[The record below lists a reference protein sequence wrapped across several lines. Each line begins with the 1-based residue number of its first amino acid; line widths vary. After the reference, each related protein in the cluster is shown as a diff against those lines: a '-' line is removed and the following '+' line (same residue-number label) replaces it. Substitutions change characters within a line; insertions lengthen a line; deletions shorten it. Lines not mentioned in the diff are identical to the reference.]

1 MSCHILSLPCNP
13 FCGLHGKVFLL
24 CPMFLHEVSNF
35 FTYINPCIFV
45 KALCVNVLLV
55 LARFWH
61 VLLQKLFLYM
71 KRFFTI
77 IMIFASVVYA
87 TAQTM
92 TMDECMEYAVKRS
105 VSVSKQENNLD
116 NARINYKQSVAELF
130 PSVSAGVS
138 ASANFGRSIDPETNS
153 YTMVSTFSNSYDL
166 GASMPLFA
174 GLRYVN
180 GIRAAKV
187 ARDRGYSD
195 LQIARDRVA
204 MEVMRAYIDVVY
216 YKEAVNIAEE
226 QLSAARK
233 TLRQA
238 QKLYGLGLK
247 SAAEVAEVA
256 SQEAGYDYM
265 LTEQQNKLA
274 MAYIALREVMN
285 YPQEDVLEVVQIDDF
300 IPDVCTVS
308 PESVVESA
316 LAGNARIVS
325 ARLAVLESKLNYMK
339 ANGGWFPTIS
349 LSGGIGTSYYTNFK
363 STAYPAF
370 GTQLDNNRGVYVGV
384 SMSIPIFSNLSRK
397 ASVRFSRN
405 ALRNAE
411 LEMDAA
417 RNVVESEVVQA
428 CRQME
433 GYGKQY
439 IQAVKKI
446 EAAQLAYD
454 GIAAKFDKGLV
465 TAIELQMSATT
476 LLQAKSDCLRSKLQ
490 YMIEKRMVDYYS
502 GVPLVEFE

>member
-1 MSCHILSLPCNP
+1 
-13 FCGLHGKVFLL
+13 
-24 CPMFLHEVSNF
+24 
-35 FTYINPCIFV
+35 
-45 KALCVNVLLV
+45 
-55 LARFWH
+55 
-61 VLLQKLFLYM
+61 M
-71 KRFFTI
+71 KN
-77 IMIFASVVYA
+77 IFAILTLSGSITLA

-92 TMDECMEYAVKRS
+92 SMDECMAYAVGHS
-105 VSVSKQENNLD
+105 VSVAKQENSLD
-116 NARINYKQSVAELF
+116 NATINYRQSVAGLF

-153 YTMVSTFSNSYDL
+153 YTTVSTFSNSYDL

-180 GIRAAKV
+180 NIRAAKV
-187 ARDRGYSD
+187 ARERGYSD

-204 MEVMRAYIDVVY
+204 MEVMRAYTDVVY
-216 YKEAVNIAEE
+216 YKEAVKIAEE
-226 QLSAARK
+226 QLSASRK
-233 TLRQA
+233 TLLQA
-238 QKLYGLGLK
+238 QKLHELGLK

-256 SQEAGYDYM
+256 SQEAGYDYL
-265 LTEQQNKLA
+265 LTEQQNNLA

-285 YPQEDVLEVVQIDDF
+285 YPQGAALEVAEAGGF
-300 IPDVCTVS
+300 IPAVGMVTLS
-308 PESVVESA
+308 GVVDNA
-316 LAGNARIVS
+316 LASNVRVVS
-325 ARLAVLESKLNYMK
+325 AGLAVKESRFNYMK
-339 ANGGWFPTIS
+339 AKGSWFPTIN
-349 LSGGIGTSYYTNFK
+349 LSGGVGTSYYTNL
-363 STAYPAF
+363 SSSVSPAF
-370 GTQLDNNRGVYVGV
+370 WTQLDNNRGAYLGV

-397 ASVRFSRN
+397 ASVRSSRN

-411 LEMDAA
+411 LEMEAT
-417 RNVVESEVVQA
+417 RNAVESEVVQA

-439 IQAVKKI
+439 MQAVKKI

-454 GIAAKFDKGLV
+454 GIVAKFEKGLV

-502 GVPLVEFE
+502 GIPLVELE

>member
-1 MSCHILSLPCNP
+1 
-13 FCGLHGKVFLL
+13 
-24 CPMFLHEVSNF
+24 
-35 FTYINPCIFV
+35 
-45 KALCVNVLLV
+45 
-55 LARFWH
+55 
-61 VLLQKLFLYM
+61 M
-71 KRFFTI
+71 KN
-77 IMIFASVVYA
+77 IFAIFTLTASITLA

-92 TMDECMEYAVKRS
+92 SMDECMAYAVGHS
-105 VSVSKQENNLD
+105 VSVAKQENSLD
-116 NARINYKQSVAELF
+116 NATINYRQSVAGLF

-153 YTMVSTFSNSYDL
+153 YTTVSTFSNSYDL

-180 GIRAAKV
+180 TIRAAKV
-187 ARDRGYSD
+187 ARERGCSD

-204 MEVMRAYIDVVY
+204 MEVMRAYTDVLY
-216 YKEAVNIAEE
+216 YKEAVKIAEE
-226 QLSAARK
+226 QLSASRK
-233 TLRQA
+233 TLLQA
-238 QKLYGLGLK
+238 QKLHELGLK

-256 SQEAGYDYM
+256 SQEAGYDYL
-265 LTEQQNKLA
+265 LTEQQNNLA

-285 YPQEDVLEVVQIDDF
+285 YPQGAALEVAEAGGF
-300 IPDVCTVS
+300 IPAVGTVTLS
-308 PESVVESA
+308 GVVDNA
-316 LAGNARIVS
+316 LASNVRVVS
-325 ARLAVLESKLNYMK
+325 AGLAVKESRFNYMK
-339 ANGGWFPTIS
+339 AKGSWFPTIN
-349 LSGGIGTSYYTNFK
+349 LSGGVGTSYYTNL
-363 STAYPAF
+363 SSSVSPAF
-370 GTQLDNNRGVYVGV
+370 WTQLDNNRGAYLGV

-397 ASVRFSRN
+397 ASVRSSRN

-411 LEMDAA
+411 LEMEAT
-417 RNVVESEVVQA
+417 RNAVESEVVQA

-439 IQAVKKI
+439 MQAVKKI

-454 GIAAKFDKGLV
+454 GIAAKFEKGLV

-502 GVPLVEFE
+502 GIPLVEVE

>member
-1 MSCHILSLPCNP
+1 
-13 FCGLHGKVFLL
+13 
-24 CPMFLHEVSNF
+24 
-35 FTYINPCIFV
+35 
-45 KALCVNVLLV
+45 
-55 LARFWH
+55 
-61 VLLQKLFLYM
+61 M
-71 KRFFTI
+71 KN
-77 IMIFASVVYA
+77 IFAIFTLSTSITLA

-92 TMDECMEYAVKRS
+92 SMDECMAYAVEHS
-105 VSVSKQENNLD
+105 VSVAKLENSLD
-116 NARINYKQSVAELF
+116 NATINYKQSVAGLF

-153 YTMVSTFSNSYDL
+153 YTTVSTFSNSYDL

-180 GIRAAKV
+180 TIRAAKV

-204 MEVMRAYIDVVY
+204 MEVMRAYTDVVY
-216 YKEAVNIAEE
+216 YNEAVAIAEE
-226 QLSAARK
+226 QLSVSRK
-233 TLRQA
+233 TLLQA
-238 QKLYGLGLK
+238 QKLHELGLK

-256 SQEAGYDYM
+256 SQEAGYDYL
-265 LTEQQNKLA
+265 LTEQQNNLA

-285 YPQEDVLEVVQIDDF
+285 YPQGAMLEVTAVCDF
-300 IPDVCTVS
+300 LPAVGTVS
-308 PESVVESA
+308 SAGVVDNA
-316 LAGNARIVS
+316 LASNVQVVS
-325 ARLAVLESKLNYMK
+325 AGLAVKESQYNYMK
-339 ANGGWFPTIS
+339 AKGSWFPTIS
-349 LSGGIGTSYYTNFK
+349 LSGGVGTSYYTNFG
-363 STAYPAF
+363 SSAYPAF
-370 GTQLDNNRGVYVGV
+370 WTQLDNNRGAYVGV
-384 SMSIPIFSNLSRK
+384 SMSIPIFSNFSRK
-397 ASVRFSRN
+397 ASVRSSRN

-411 LEMDAA
+411 LEMDAT
-417 RNVVESEVVQA
+417 RNAVESEVVQA

-502 GVPLVEFE
+502 GIPLVEVE